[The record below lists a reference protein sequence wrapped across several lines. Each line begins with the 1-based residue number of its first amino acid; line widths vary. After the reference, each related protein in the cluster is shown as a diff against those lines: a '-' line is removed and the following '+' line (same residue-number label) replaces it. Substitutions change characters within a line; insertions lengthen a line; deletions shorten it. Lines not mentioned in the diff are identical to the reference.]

1 MYTPPE
7 VFLEHEGT
15 RIYHHYKNG
24 DLDERL
30 NHWFNTDFNED
41 EDYAFDVR
49 DLKGWEGGSVDK
61 NNAAPADQKKVI
73 CIAIENGELVF
84 PEEEDSE
91 A

>member
-7 VFLEHEGT
+7 VFLEHEGKK
-15 RIYHHYKNG
+15 IYHHYKNG

-30 NHWFNTDFNED
+30 NHWFNTDYYEN

-49 DLKGWEGGSVDK
+49 DLKGWEGGNEENKS
-61 NNAAPADQKKVI
+61 NATPADQKKVI
-73 CIAIENGELVF
+73 RTAIDNKELEF
-84 PEEEDSE
+84 PEEE